1 MNTSKVHKHGI
12 ALLVTLLML
21 GNTTMAGWAKSLHGY
36 ATEAHIGDVTLGH
49 DAKMTEPTE
58 DYDSDDTIFAE
69 VELAENEKTFRVKGR
84 LHVIE
89 VPGQNAG
96 PIPALDLIVTALTG
110 RATFVSAREGEMQG
124 TADSDRSTGWL
135 LGEARDY
142 DREYCVDLADFYF
155 TFHT

>member
-1 MNTSKVHKHGI
+1 MDKLKIRKTGI
-12 ALLVTLLML
+12 ALLMLTLIVGNLTL
-21 GNTTMAGWAKSLHGY
+21 GGWAKALH
-36 ATEAHIGDVTLGH
+36 AANVIPVPNDPHIAEVTLGH

-96 PIPALDLIVTALTG
+96 PIPALDVIVTVPAGKDTANFQYSNPTNGWPKGKYKFEALLIDASGKTID
-110 RATFVSAREGEMQG
+110 AESHEFMVE
-124 TADSDRSTGWL
+124 
-135 LGEARDY
+135 
-142 DREYCVDLADFYF
+142 
-155 TFHT
+155 